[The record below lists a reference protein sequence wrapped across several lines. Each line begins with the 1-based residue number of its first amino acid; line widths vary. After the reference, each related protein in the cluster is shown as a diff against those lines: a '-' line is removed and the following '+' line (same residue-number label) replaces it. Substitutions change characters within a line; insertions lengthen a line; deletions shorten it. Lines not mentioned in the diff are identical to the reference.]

1 MSTILQDMM
10 GMLRRKEVVAPK
22 AEDYVTIA
30 RFANVQE
37 RLKPQPKVITELITL
52 TLVEESDTATA
63 IAIRNKVLNT
73 TVKGV
78 PDIERV
84 TLVQKDEEW
93 VIQTTGSN
101 IAKVLEVLSLIH
113 I

>member
-52 TLVEESDTATA
+52 RLVS
-63 IAIRNKVLNT
+63 
-73 TVKGV
+73 
-78 PDIERV
+78 
-84 TLVQKDEEW
+84 
-93 VIQTTGSN
+93 
-101 IAKVLEVLSLIH
+101 
-113 I
+113 